1 MFFEAT
7 SPYTVPS
14 GIQAVLDDF
23 ATARSDAKGR
33 KPHEFMNEE
42 ILQELDKQNFFK
54 TLQK

>member
-1 MFFEAT
+1 VFFEAT

-23 ATARSDAKGR
+23 ATARSDANGR

-42 ILQELDKQNFFK
+42 ILQKLDKQNFFK